1 MLFFSFYLNA
11 LSELMAMTNT
21 STQPRRLDA
30 TAEPAAMP
38 RAMTARDTSAFPTP
52 SPPKSAPL
60 ARPRLVAVN
69 GEIVAA
75 GARLVSRP
83 PEHRHRPLRLVK

>member
-11 LSELMAMTNT
+11 LSELMAMTNA
-21 STQPRRLDA
+21 STRPRRREA
-30 TAEPAAMP
+30 TPEPAAIP
-38 RAMTARDTSAFPTP
+38 RAMTARDTPALPAPT
-52 SPPKSAPL
+52 PPKSAPL
-60 ARPRLVAVN
+60 ARPRLVAVD
-69 GEIVAA
+69 GEIVAV